1 MATIWRNR
9 FANSHGPAM
18 SCWSRSRGGN
28 RNSTAAA
35 QPSRGSLIISPSRS
49 RSTCC
54 SGFLQTWTRDCRN
67 ATRYLF
73 PMRLSV
79 ALAVLAGL
87 AASSPP
93 SGYRILVASE
103 SGDIVTQLRWDG
115 SALAVAKVVPVGI
128 MPADIDGPH
137 NVTVAP
143 DGSAWYVTIAHGTPY
158 GSLWKMSAGSDTL
171 LGRAPVEMFPTT
183 IALTPDGA
191 LAFVANSDFHGDHPR
206 TNVVTIVQT
215 ATMTPLTNLP
225 ACDMPHGV
233 KVNHAGTL
241 VYVSCM
247 NSDEILEVDRQSFR
261 VQRRHKTGAGSP
273 QAMAGM
279 HTGTASAVP
288 ASSPDCS
295 PTFVSV
301 SPDDRR
307 LYVACNHGNTLQVLD
322 AATRDLVKEIP
333 VGAGA
338 YNVEPA
344 ANGRWVI
351 VTNKKAQSVSL
362 VDAPTLAEVARIPT
376 SKKLPHGVA
385 YSPDGRWAFISVE
398 SIGADPGAVDVIDLT
413 TRTRVASAA
422 VPRQP
427 TGIAILRRP

>member
-1 MATIWRNR
+1 MRLLVILGLLTV
-9 FANSHGPAM
+9 
-18 SCWSRSRGGN
+18 
-28 RNSTAAA
+28 AA
-35 QPSRGSLIISPSRS
+35 QSHP
-49 RSTCC
+49 
-54 SGFLQTWTRDCRN
+54 D
-67 ATRYLF
+67 
-73 PMRLSV
+73 
-79 ALAVLAGL
+79 
-87 AASSPP
+87 
-93 SGYRILVASE
+93 YRILVASE
-103 SGDIVTQLRWDG
+103 SGDIVTELSWNG
-115 SALAVAKVVPVGI
+115 TTLAVAKVVPVGL

-143 DGSAWYVTIAHGTPY
+143 GGSAWYVTIAHGTPY
-158 GSLWKMSAGSDTL
+158 GSLWKMNPDNDSL
-171 LGRAPVEMFPTT
+171 LGRAQVEMFPTT

-215 ATMTPLTNLP
+215 ETMTPITNLP

-233 KVNHAGTL
+233 KVNHAGTA

-247 NSDEILEVDRQSFR
+247 NSDEILEIDRQSLR
-261 VQRRHKTGAGSP
+261 IRRRHKTGEGGPLAHGTSP
-273 QAMAGM
+273 ASGPPI
-279 HTGTASAVP
+279 HGTAP
-288 ASSPDCS
+288 AGAHDCS

-322 AATRDLVKEIP
+322 AASLELVKEIP

-338 YNVEPA
+338 YNVEPSA
-344 ANGRWVI
+344 DGRWVI

-362 VDAPTLAEVARIPT
+362 VDASTLAEAARIPT
-376 SKKLPHGVA
+376 SKTLPHGVA

-398 SIGADPGAVDVIDLT
+398 SVGADPGAVDVVDLT
-413 TRTRVASAA
+413 TRTRVASIA

-427 TGIAILRRP
+427 TGITILPIPE